1 MQYIY
6 EVWLSHSPGCF
17 SETLLGPQQSTELR
31 SKTLASLA
39 RKECCFWYSLLKI
52 DTLKRSLHSRMYNA
66 LRSSLIQETAAV
78 YHVATDAS
86 EHQ

>member
-6 EVWLSHSPGCF
+6 KVWLSHGPGCF
-17 SETLLGPQQSTELR
+17 SETLLGPQQSIELR

-52 DTLKRSLHSRMYNA
+52 DTLKRSLHSRMYDV
-66 LRSSLIQETAAV
+66 LRSSFVQETAV

-86 EHQ
+86 EHH